1 MWPVTT
7 GSVLAVLI
15 GSLALIAGL
24 LLMLLPLVAS
34 ELARPRDSFWAAV
47 VLLLGL
53 VLVTASDRL
62 TGAPMLG
69 VLCGGLLIGR
79 LGSEV
84 GQQRWGAL
92 EPAQQQRFSETSYW
106 SEQLQQLRGAAAK
119 LLAAG
124 GIVASWLQER
134 LKKPEV
140 SKRWVRADATAEAT
154 PSETE
159 PTATEPS
166 ADTDGSNEAAEIS
179 AEVAPEPEP
188 EAEAEPEPE
197 LEPEPVPE
205 PAAELTVEVE
215 ATSAIESEADA
226 EPEVAAEPEPE
237 PEIEI
242 EAKAEVIPEPEAMA
256 DSSEEDPSSD
266 ELPTVEAEVLDPAP
280 QVEQPLAAVIQSLD
294 EVDALLADGRH
305 G

>member
-1 MWPVTT
+1 MTW
-7 GSVLAVLI
+7 SVLAVLI

-24 LLMLLPLVAS
+24 LLMVLPLVAS

-53 VLVTASDRL
+53 VLVTASERL

-69 VLCGGLLIGR
+69 VMCGGLLIGR

-84 GQQRWGAL
+84 GQQRWSAL
-92 EPAQQQRFSETSYW
+92 EPAQQQRLSETSYW
-106 SEQLQQLRGAAAK
+106 MEQLQQLRGAAAK

-134 LKKPEV
+134 LNKPEV
-140 SKRWVRADATAEAT
+140 SKRWVRADATGEAT
-154 PSETE
+154 PSEAE
-159 PTATEPS
+159 PSATEPS
-166 ADTDGSNEAAEIS
+166 ADADSSDETSEINAEI
-179 AEVAPEPEP
+179 APEPEP
-188 EAEAEPEPE
+188 EAEPEPEPE
-197 LEPEPVPE
+197 LEPEPAAE
-205 PAAELTVEVE
+205 PAAELTLEVE
-215 ATSAIESEADA
+215 ATSAVEAEA
-226 EPEVAAEPEPE
+226 GPEPEVTAEPEPE

-242 EAKAEVIPEPEAMA
+242 EAKAEVIPEPDAFA
-256 DSSEEDPSSD
+256 DTSEEEPNSD

-280 QVEQPLAAVIQSLD
+280 QVEQPVATVIQSLD
-294 EVDALLADGRH
+294 DVDALLADGRH

>member
-15 GSLALIAGL
+15 GSLALLAGL

-154 PSETE
+154 PSEAE

-166 ADTDGSNEAAEIS
+166 ADADSSDEAAEIS
-179 AEVAPEPEP
+179 AEVVPEPEP
-188 EAEAEPEPE
+188 EAEPEPEPE
-197 LEPEPVPE
+197 LEPEPAAE

-215 ATSAIESEADA
+215 ATSAVEAEAEA

-242 EAKAEVIPEPEAMA
+242 EAKAEVIPEPDAIA

>member
-15 GSLALIAGL
+15 GSLALLAGL

-140 SKRWVRADATAEAT
+140 NKRWVRADATGEAT
-154 PSETE
+154 PSEAE

-166 ADTDGSNEAAEIS
+166 ADTDGSDEAAEIS

-205 PAAELTVEVE
+205 PAAELTVEFE
-215 ATSAIESEADA
+215 ATSAIEAEADA

-242 EAKAEVIPEPEAMA
+242 EAKAEGIPEPEAMA
-256 DSSEEDPSSD
+256 ESSEDVPSSD

>member
-1 MWPVTT
+1 MT

-15 GSLALIAGL
+15 GSLALVAGL

-92 EPAQQQRFSETSYW
+92 EPAQQQRFSETTYW
-106 SEQLQQLRGAAAK
+106 TQQLEQLRGAAAK

-124 GIVASWLQER
+124 GIIASWLQER

-140 SKRWVRADATAEAT
+140 SKRWVRADATGEAALT
-154 PSETE
+154 ETE
-159 PTATEPS
+159 PTTTDPS
-166 ADTDGSNEAAEIS
+166 ADAGSSEEAAEIS
-179 AEVAPEPEP
+179 AEVVPEP
-188 EAEAEPEPE
+188 EAEPEPKTE
-197 LEPEPVPE
+197 LEPAPE

-215 ATSAIESEADA
+215 ATSQVDPEAEA
-226 EPEVAAEPEPE
+226 EPELTAEPEPD

-242 EAKAEVIPEPEAMA
+242 EANAEADTEPETIAA
-256 DSSEEDPSSD
+256 SSEEEPNSD

-280 QVEQPLAAVIQSLD
+280 QVEQPVAAVIQSLD

>member
-15 GSLALIAGL
+15 GSLALLAGL

-53 VLVTASDRL
+53 VLVTASERL

-124 GIVASWLQER
+124 GIVVSWLQER

-154 PSETE
+154 PSEAE

-166 ADTDGSNEAAEIS
+166 AGAEIS
-179 AEVAPEPEP
+179 AEVVPEPEP
-188 EAEAEPEPE
+188 ETEPEAEPE
-197 LEPEPVPE
+197 LEPE

-215 ATSAIESEADA
+215 ATSAIEAQAEA
-226 EPEVAAEPEPE
+226 EPEVTAEPEPK
-237 PEIEI
+237 PEI
-242 EAKAEVIPEPEAMA
+242 EAKAEVIPEPAAIA
-256 DSSEEDPSSD
+256 DASEEDPSSD

>member
-15 GSLALIAGL
+15 GSLALLAGL

-92 EPAQQQRFSETSYW
+92 EPGQQQRFSETSYW

-124 GIVASWLQER
+124 GIVVSWLQER

-154 PSETE
+154 PSEAK

-166 ADTDGSNEAAEIS
+166 AGAEIS
-179 AEVAPEPEP
+179 AEVVPEPEP
-188 EAEAEPEPE
+188 EAEPEPEPE
-197 LEPEPVPE
+197 LEPE

-215 ATSAIESEADA
+215 GTSAIEAEAEA
-226 EPEVAAEPEPE
+226 EPEVTAEPEPE
-237 PEIEI
+237 PEI
-242 EAKAEVIPEPEAMA
+242 EAKAEVIPEPEAVA
-256 DSSEEDPSSD
+256 DSSEEDPSND

>member
-1 MWPVTT
+1 MT

-15 GSLALIAGL
+15 GSIALIAGL

-106 SEQLQQLRGAAAK
+106 TQQLEQLRGAAAK

-140 SKRWVRADATAEAT
+140 SKRWVRADATDEASPT
-154 PSETE
+154 EAE
-159 PTATEPS
+159 PTATEPI
-166 ADTDGSNEAAEIS
+166 ADADSSDEPAEIS

-188 EAEAEPEPE
+188 EAEPEPE
-197 LEPEPVPE
+197 SEREPE
-205 PAAELTVEVE
+205 PAAELPVEAE
-215 ATSAIESEADA
+215 ATSAIEAEAEA
-226 EPEVAAEPEPE
+226 EPEVTAEPEPE
-237 PEIEI
+237 PEI
-242 EAKAEVIPEPEAMA
+242 EAKAEVIPEPEAIA

-280 QVEQPLAAVIQSLD
+280 QVEQPVAAVIQSLD

>member
-1 MWPVTT
+1 MT

-15 GSLALIAGL
+15 GSLALVAGL

-106 SEQLQQLRGAAAK
+106 TQQLEQLRGAAAK

-124 GIVASWLQER
+124 GIIASWLQER

-140 SKRWVRADATAEAT
+140 SKRWVRADASGEAT
-154 PSETE
+154 PTTTDPSTDAGSSE
-159 PTATEPS
+159 
-166 ADTDGSNEAAEIS
+166 EAAEIS
-179 AEVAPEPEP
+179 AEVVPEPEAEPEQEQEPEPEPAPELTLEVEATSEVDP
-188 EAEAEPEPE
+188 EAEAEPE
-197 LEPEPVPE
+197 
-205 PAAELTVEVE
+205 LT
-215 ATSAIESEADA
+215 A
-226 EPEVAAEPEPE
+226 EPK

-242 EAKAEVIPEPEAMA
+242 EANAEADTEPETIAA
-256 DSSEEDPSSD
+256 SSEEEPNSD

-280 QVEQPLAAVIQSLD
+280 QVEQPVAAVIQSLD

>member
-1 MWPVTT
+1 MT

-15 GSLALIAGL
+15 GSLALVAGL

-106 SEQLQQLRGAAAK
+106 TQQLEQLRGAAAK

-124 GIVASWLQER
+124 GIIASWLQER

-140 SKRWVRADATAEAT
+140 SKRWVRADATGEAAPT
-154 PSETE
+154 ETE
-159 PTATEPS
+159 PTTTDPS
-166 ADTDGSNEAAEIS
+166 ADAGSSEEAAEIS
-179 AEVAPEPEP
+179 AEVVPEP
-188 EAEAEPEPE
+188 EAEPEPE
-197 LEPEPVPE
+197 PETELEPAPE

-215 ATSAIESEADA
+215 ATSEVDSEEEV
-226 EPEVAAEPEPE
+226 EPELTAEPEPK
-237 PEIEI
+237 IEI
-242 EAKAEVIPEPEAMA
+242 EANAEADTEPETIAA
-256 DSSEEDPSSD
+256 SSEEEPNSD

-280 QVEQPLAAVIQSLD
+280 QVEQPVAAVIQSLD
-294 EVDALLADGRH
+294 EVDELLADGRH

>member
-1 MWPVTT
+1 MWPVMT

-15 GSLALIAGL
+15 GSLALVAGL

-106 SEQLQQLRGAAAK
+106 TQQLEQLRGAAAK

-124 GIVASWLQER
+124 GIIASWLQER

-140 SKRWVRADATAEAT
+140 SKRWVRADATGEAT
-154 PSETE
+154 PTETE
-159 PTATEPS
+159 PTTTDPS
-166 ADTDGSNEAAEIS
+166 TDAGSSEEAAEIS
-179 AEVAPEPEP
+179 AEVVPEPEAEPEQEPEPEPAPELTLEVEATSEVDP
-188 EAEAEPEPE
+188 EAEAEPE
-197 LEPEPVPE
+197 
-205 PAAELTVEVE
+205 LT
-215 ATSAIESEADA
+215 
-226 EPEVAAEPEPE
+226 AEPEPD

-242 EAKAEVIPEPEAMA
+242 EANAEADTEPETIAA
-256 DSSEEDPSSD
+256 SSEEEPNSD

-280 QVEQPLAAVIQSLD
+280 QVEQPVAAVIQSLD

>member
-1 MWPVTT
+1 MT

-15 GSLALIAGL
+15 GSLALVAGL

-106 SEQLQQLRGAAAK
+106 TQQLEQLRGAAAK

-140 SKRWVRADATAEAT
+140 SKRWVRADATDEASPT
-154 PSETE
+154 EAE

-166 ADTDGSNEAAEIS
+166 ADADSSDEPAEIS

-188 EAEAEPEPE
+188 EAEPEPE
-197 LEPEPVPE
+197 SEREPE
-205 PAAELTVEVE
+205 PAAELPVEAE
-215 ATSAIESEADA
+215 ATSAIEAEAET
-226 EPEVAAEPEPE
+226 EPEVTAEPEPE
-237 PEIEI
+237 PEI
-242 EAKAEVIPEPEAMA
+242 EAKAEVIPEPEAIA

>member
-1 MWPVTT
+1 MT

-140 SKRWVRADATAEAT
+140 NKRWVRADATSEAT
-154 PSETE
+154 ASEAE
-159 PTATEPS
+159 PTAPEPS
-166 ADTDGSNEAAEIS
+166 ADTGSSDATAQIS
-179 AEVAPEPEP
+179 AEVVPEPEP
-188 EAEAEPEPE
+188 EAEPEPEPE
-197 LEPEPVPE
+197 LEPEPAVE

-215 ATSAIESEADA
+215 ATSAVEAEAEA

-237 PEIEI
+237 PEMEIAI
-242 EAKAEVIPEPEAMA
+242 EAKAEVIPEPDAIA

>member
-15 GSLALIAGL
+15 GSLALLAGL

-154 PSETE
+154 PSEAE

-166 ADTDGSNEAAEIS
+166 ADTNSSDEAAEIS
-179 AEVAPEPEP
+179 AKVAPEPEP

-215 ATSAIESEADA
+215 ATSAIEAEADA

-242 EAKAEVIPEPEAMA
+242 EAKAEVIPEPDAMA

>member
-1 MWPVTT
+1 MT

-15 GSLALIAGL
+15 GSLALVAGL

-106 SEQLQQLRGAAAK
+106 TQQLEQLRGAAAK

-140 SKRWVRADATAEAT
+140 SKRWVRADATDEASPT
-154 PSETE
+154 EAE

-166 ADTDGSNEAAEIS
+166 ADADSSDEPAEIS

-188 EAEAEPEPE
+188 EAEPEPE
-197 LEPEPVPE
+197 SEREPE
-205 PAAELTVEVE
+205 PAAELPVEAE
-215 ATSAIESEADA
+215 ATSLIEAEAET
-226 EPEVAAEPEPE
+226 EPEVTAKPEPE
-237 PEIEI
+237 PEI
-242 EAKAEVIPEPEAMA
+242 EAKAEVIPEPEAIA

>member
-15 GSLALIAGL
+15 GSLALLAGL
-24 LLMLLPLVAS
+24 LLMLLPLIAS
-34 ELARPRDSFWAAV
+34 ELAKPRDSFWAAV

-154 PSETE
+154 PTEAE
-159 PTATEPS
+159 PTATETSDEP
-166 ADTDGSNEAAEIS
+166 AEIS
-179 AEVAPEPEP
+179 AEVVPEPEP
-188 EAEAEPEPE
+188 EAEPEPEPE
-197 LEPEPVPE
+197 LEPE

-215 ATSAIESEADA
+215 AISAIEAEPEA
-226 EPEVAAEPEPE
+226 EPEVTAEPEPE
-237 PEIEI
+237 PEI
-242 EAKAEVIPEPEAMA
+242 EAKAEVIPEPEAIA

>member
-1 MWPVTT
+1 MT

-15 GSLALIAGL
+15 GSLALVAGL

-106 SEQLQQLRGAAAK
+106 TQQLEQLRGAAAK

-140 SKRWVRADATAEAT
+140 SKRWVRADATDEASPT
-154 PSETE
+154 EAE

-166 ADTDGSNEAAEIS
+166 ADADSSDEPAEIS

-188 EAEAEPEPE
+188 EAEPEPE
-197 LEPEPVPE
+197 SEREPE
-205 PAAELTVEVE
+205 PAAELPVEAE
-215 ATSAIESEADA
+215 ATSAIEAEAEA
-226 EPEVAAEPEPE
+226 EPEVTAEPEPE
-237 PEIEI
+237 PEI
-242 EAKAEVIPEPEAMA
+242 EAKAEVIPEPEAIA

>member
-1 MWPVTT
+1 MT

-15 GSLALIAGL
+15 GSLALVAGL

-106 SEQLQQLRGAAAK
+106 TQQLEQLRGAAAK

-140 SKRWVRADATAEAT
+140 SKRWVRADATDEAT
-154 PSETE
+154 PTEVE

-166 ADTDGSNEAAEIS
+166 ADADSSDEPAEIS

-188 EAEAEPEPE
+188 
-197 LEPEPVPE
+197 
-205 PAAELTVEVE
+205 AAELPVEAE
-215 ATSAIESEADA
+215 ATSAIEAEAET
-226 EPEVAAEPEPE
+226 EPEVTAEPEPE
-237 PEIEI
+237 PEI
-242 EAKAEVIPEPEAMA
+242 EAKAEVIPEPEAIA

>member
-1 MWPVTT
+1 MT

-15 GSLALIAGL
+15 GSLALVAGL

-106 SEQLQQLRGAAAK
+106 TQQLEQLRGAAAK

-140 SKRWVRADATAEAT
+140 SKRWVRADATDEASPT
-154 PSETE
+154 EAE

-166 ADTDGSNEAAEIS
+166 ADADSSDEPAEIS

-188 EAEAEPEPE
+188 EAEPEPE
-197 LEPEPVPE
+197 SEREPE
-205 PAAELTVEVE
+205 PAAELPVEAE
-215 ATSAIESEADA
+215 ATSAIEAEAEA
-226 EPEVAAEPEPE
+226 EPEVTAEPEPE
-237 PEIEI
+237 PEI
-242 EAKAEVIPEPEAMA
+242 EAKAEVIPEPEAIA

-280 QVEQPLAAVIQSLD
+280 QVEQPVAAVIQSLD

>member
-15 GSLALIAGL
+15 GSLALLAGL

-154 PSETE
+154 PTEAE

-166 ADTDGSNEAAEIS
+166 AGADSSDEAAEIS
-179 AEVAPEPEP
+179 AEVVPEPEP
-188 EAEAEPEPE
+188 EAEPEPD
-197 LEPEPVPE
+197 P
-205 PAAELTVEVE
+205 ELTVEVE
-215 ATSAIESEADA
+215 ATSAIEAEAEA
-226 EPEVAAEPEPE
+226 EPEVTAEPEPE
-237 PEIEI
+237 PEI
-242 EAKAEVIPEPEAMA
+242 EAKAEVIPEPEAVA
-256 DSSEEDPSSD
+256 DSSEEDPSND

>member
-1 MWPVTT
+1 MT

-140 SKRWVRADATAEAT
+140 NKRWVRADATSEAT
-154 PSETE
+154 ASEAE
-159 PTATEPS
+159 PTAPEPS
-166 ADTDGSNEAAEIS
+166 ADTDRSDEAAEIS
-179 AEVAPEPEP
+179 AEVVPEPEP
-188 EAEAEPEPE
+188 EAEPEPEPE
-197 LEPEPVPE
+197 LEPEPAVE

-215 ATSAIESEADA
+215 ATSAVEAEAEA
-226 EPEVAAEPEPE
+226 EPEVAAEPDPEPE
-237 PEIEI
+237 IEIEI
-242 EAKAEVIPEPEAMA
+242 EAKAEVIPEPAAIA

>member
-1 MWPVTT
+1 MT

-154 PSETE
+154 PTEAE

-166 ADTDGSNEAAEIS
+166 DEPAEIS
-179 AEVAPEPEP
+179 AEVVPEPEP
-188 EAEAEPEPE
+188 EAEPEPEPE
-197 LEPEPVPE
+197 LEPEP
-205 PAAELTVEVE
+205 AAELTVQVE
-215 ATSAIESEADA
+215 ATSAVEAEA
-226 EPEVAAEPEPE
+226 EPEPEIAAEPEPE
-237 PEIEI
+237 PEIEIEI
-242 EAKAEVIPEPEAMA
+242 EAKAEVIPEPDAFA
-256 DSSEEDPSSD
+256 DTSEEEPNSD

-280 QVEQPLAAVIQSLD
+280 QVEQPVATVIQSLD
-294 EVDALLADGRH
+294 DVDALLADGRH

>member
-15 GSLALIAGL
+15 GSLALLAGL

-140 SKRWVRADATAEAT
+140 SKRWVRADATTEAT
-154 PSETE
+154 PTEAE

-166 ADTDGSNEAAEIS
+166 AGADSSDEAAEIS
-179 AEVAPEPEP
+179 AEVVP
-188 EAEAEPEPE
+188 EAEPEPE
-197 LEPEPVPE
+197 PELEPE

-215 ATSAIESEADA
+215 ATSAIEAEAEA
-226 EPEVAAEPEPE
+226 EPEVTAEPEPE
-237 PEIEI
+237 PEI
-242 EAKAEVIPEPEAMA
+242 EAKAEVIPEPEAIA
-256 DSSEEDPSSD
+256 DSSEEDPNSD

>member
-15 GSLALIAGL
+15 GSLALLAGL

-124 GIVASWLQER
+124 GIVVSWLQER

-154 PSETE
+154 PTEAE

-166 ADTDGSNEAAEIS
+166 AGADSSDEAAEIS
-179 AEVAPEPEP
+179 AEVVPEPEPEP
-188 EAEAEPEPE
+188 EAEPEPEP
-197 LEPEPVPE
+197 
-205 PAAELTVEVE
+205 ELTVEVE
-215 ATSAIESEADA
+215 ATSAIEAEAEA
-226 EPEVAAEPEPE
+226 EPEVTAEPEPE
-237 PEIEI
+237 PEI
-242 EAKAEVIPEPEAMA
+242 EAKAEVIPEPEAVA
-256 DSSEEDPSSD
+256 DSSEEDPSND

>member
-1 MWPVTT
+1 MT

-15 GSLALIAGL
+15 GSLALVAGL

-106 SEQLQQLRGAAAK
+106 TQQLEQVRGAAAK
-119 LLAAG
+119 LLSAG
-124 GIVASWLQER
+124 GIIASWLQER

-140 SKRWVRADATAEAT
+140 SKRWVRADATGEAA
-154 PSETE
+154 PTE
-159 PTATEPS
+159 PEPTTTDPS
-166 ADTDGSNEAAEIS
+166 ADAESSEEAAEIS
-179 AEVAPEPEP
+179 AEVVPEP
-188 EAEAEPEPE
+188 EAEPEPE
-197 LEPEPVPE
+197 TELEPAPE

-215 ATSAIESEADA
+215 ATSAVEAEGEA

-237 PEIEI
+237 PEIEVEI
-242 EAKAEVIPEPEAMA
+242 EAKAEVIPEPDAIA
-256 DSSEEDPSSD
+256 DTSEEDPSSD

>member
-1 MWPVTT
+1 MT

-15 GSLALIAGL
+15 GSLALVAGL

-106 SEQLQQLRGAAAK
+106 TQQLEQLRGAAAK

-140 SKRWVRADATAEAT
+140 SKRWVRADATDEASPT
-154 PSETE
+154 EAE

-166 ADTDGSNEAAEIS
+166 ADADSSDEPAEIS

-188 EAEAEPEPE
+188 EAEPEPE
-197 LEPEPVPE
+197 SEREPE
-205 PAAELTVEVE
+205 PAAELPVEAE
-215 ATSAIESEADA
+215 ATSAIEAEAEA
-226 EPEVAAEPEPE
+226 EPEVTAEPEPE
-237 PEIEI
+237 PEI
-242 EAKAEVIPEPEAMA
+242 EAKAEVIPEPEAIA
-256 DSSEEDPSSD
+256 DSSEKDPSSD

>member
-1 MWPVTT
+1 MT

-154 PSETE
+154 PSEAE

-166 ADTDGSNEAAEIS
+166 ADTGSSDEAAEIS
-179 AEVAPEPEP
+179 AEVVPEPEP

-197 LEPEPVPE
+197 LEPEPAVE

-215 ATSAIESEADA
+215 ATSAVEAEAEA

-237 PEIEI
+237 PEMEIAI
-242 EAKAEVIPEPEAMA
+242 EAKAEVIPEPDAIE

>member
-1 MWPVTT
+1 MT

-124 GIVASWLQER
+124 GIVASWLQEQ

-154 PSETE
+154 PSEAE

-166 ADTDGSNEAAEIS
+166 ADTGSSDEAAEIS
-179 AEVAPEPEP
+179 AEVVPEPEP
-188 EAEAEPEPE
+188 EAEPEPEPEPEPE
-197 LEPEPVPE
+197 LEPE

-215 ATSAIESEADA
+215 ATSAVEAEAEA

-237 PEIEI
+237 HEIEIAI
-242 EAKAEVIPEPEAMA
+242 EAKAEVIPEPAAIA
-256 DSSEEDPSSD
+256 DASEEDHSSD

>member
-1 MWPVTT
+1 MT

-15 GSLALIAGL
+15 GSLALVAGL

-106 SEQLQQLRGAAAK
+106 TQQLEQLRGAAAK

-124 GIVASWLQER
+124 GIIASWLQER

-140 SKRWVRADATAEAT
+140 SKRWVRADATGEAALT
-154 PSETE
+154 ETE
-159 PTATEPS
+159 PTTTDPS
-166 ADTDGSNEAAEIS
+166 ADAGSSEEAAEIS
-179 AEVAPEPEP
+179 AEVVPEP
-188 EAEAEPEPE
+188 EAEPEPE
-197 LEPEPVPE
+197 PE
-205 PAAELTVEVE
+205 PAPELTVEVE
-215 ATSAIESEADA
+215 ATSEVDPEAEA
-226 EPEVAAEPEPE
+226 EPELTAEPEPD

-242 EAKAEVIPEPEAMA
+242 EANAEADTEPETIAA
-256 DSSEEDPSSD
+256 SSEEEPNSD

-280 QVEQPLAAVIQSLD
+280 QVEQPVAAVIQSLD

>member
-15 GSLALIAGL
+15 GSLALLAGL

-124 GIVASWLQER
+124 GIVVSWLQER

-154 PSETE
+154 PSEAE

-166 ADTDGSNEAAEIS
+166 AGADSSDEAAEIS
-179 AEVAPEPEP
+179 AEVVPEPEP
-188 EAEAEPEPE
+188 EAEPEPEPE
-197 LEPEPVPE
+197 LEPE

-215 ATSAIESEADA
+215 ATSAIEAEAEA
-226 EPEVAAEPEPE
+226 EPEITAEPEPE
-237 PEIEI
+237 PEI
-242 EAKAEVIPEPEAMA
+242 EAKAEVIPEPEAVA
-256 DSSEEDPSSD
+256 DSSEEDPSND

>member
-1 MWPVTT
+1 MT

-15 GSLALIAGL
+15 GSLALVAGL

-106 SEQLQQLRGAAAK
+106 TQQLEQLRGAAAK

-140 SKRWVRADATAEAT
+140 NKRWVRAEATADATGETTPIEA
-154 PSETE
+154 E

-166 ADTDGSNEAAEIS
+166 A
-179 AEVAPEPEP
+179 EVVPEPKAEPEP
-188 EAEAEPEPE
+188 EAE
-197 LEPEPVPE
+197 LETEPVPE
-205 PAAELTVEVE
+205 PAAELTLEVE
-215 ATSAIESEADA
+215 ATTTVEAEAEAEAD
-226 EPEVAAEPEPE
+226 
-237 PEIEI
+237 I
-242 EAKAEVIPEPEAMA
+242 EPEALA
-256 DSSEEDPSSD
+256 ASSDEDPSSD

-280 QVEQPLAAVIQSLD
+280 QVEQPVAAVIQSLD

>member
-15 GSLALIAGL
+15 GSLALLAGL

-124 GIVASWLQER
+124 GIVVSWLQER

-154 PSETE
+154 PSEAE

-166 ADTDGSNEAAEIS
+166 AGAEIS
-179 AEVAPEPEP
+179 AEVVPEPEP
-188 EAEAEPEPE
+188 EAEPEPEPE
-197 LEPEPVPE
+197 LEPE

-215 ATSAIESEADA
+215 ATSAVEAEAEA

-237 PEIEI
+237 PEMEIAI
-242 EAKAEVIPEPEAMA
+242 EAKAEVIPEPDAIA

>member
-140 SKRWVRADATAEAT
+140 NKRWVRADAEAT
-154 PSETE
+154 PSEAE
-159 PTATEPS
+159 PTAPEPS
-166 ADTDGSNEAAEIS
+166 ADADRRDEAAEIS
-179 AEVAPEPEP
+179 AEVVPEPESETEP
-188 EAEAEPEPE
+188 EPEPE
-197 LEPEPVPE
+197 LEPE

-215 ATSAIESEADA
+215 ATSAIEAETEA

-237 PEIEI
+237 PEIAI
-242 EAKAEVIPEPEAMA
+242 EAKAEVIPEPDAIA
-256 DSSEEDPSSD
+256 DASEEDPSSD

>member
-92 EPAQQQRFSETSYW
+92 EPAQQQRFSKTSYW

-140 SKRWVRADATAEAT
+140 SKRWVRTDAEAT
-154 PSETE
+154 PSEAE

-166 ADTDGSNEAAEIS
+166 ADTDRSDEAAEIS
-179 AEVAPEPEP
+179 AEVVPEPEP
-188 EAEAEPEPE
+188 EAEPEPEPE
-197 LEPEPVPE
+197 LDPE
-205 PAAELTVEVE
+205 PAAELTVELE
-215 ATSAIESEADA
+215 ATSAVETEAEA

-237 PEIEI
+237 PEMEIAI
-242 EAKAEVIPEPEAMA
+242 EAKAEVIPETDAIA

>member
-1 MWPVTT
+1 MT

-15 GSLALIAGL
+15 GSLALVAGL

-92 EPAQQQRFSETSYW
+92 EPAQKQRFSETSYW
-106 SEQLQQLRGAAAK
+106 TQQLEQLRGAAAK

-140 SKRWVRADATAEAT
+140 NKRWVRADATGETTPTEA
-154 PSETE
+154 E

-166 ADTDGSNEAAEIS
+166 A
-179 AEVAPEPEP
+179 EVVPEP
-188 EAEAEPEPE
+188 EAEPEPKAE
-197 LEPEPVPE
+197 LETEPVPE

-215 ATSAIESEADA
+215 ATTTVEAETEAEAD
-226 EPEVAAEPEPE
+226 
-237 PEIEI
+237 I
-242 EAKAEVIPEPEAMA
+242 EPEALA
-256 DSSEEDPSSD
+256 ASSDADPSSD

-280 QVEQPLAAVIQSLD
+280 QVEQPVAAVIQSLD

>member
-1 MWPVTT
+1 MT

-15 GSLALIAGL
+15 GSLALVAGL

-106 SEQLQQLRGAAAK
+106 TQQLEQLRGAAAK

-140 SKRWVRADATAEAT
+140 SKRWVRADATDEASPT
-154 PSETE
+154 EAE

-166 ADTDGSNEAAEIS
+166 ADADSSDEPAEIS

-188 EAEAEPEPE
+188 EAEPEPE
-197 LEPEPVPE
+197 SEREPE
-205 PAAELTVEVE
+205 PAAELPVEAE
-215 ATSAIESEADA
+215 ATSAIAAEAEA
-226 EPEVAAEPEPE
+226 EPEVTAEPEPE
-237 PEIEI
+237 PEI
-242 EAKAEVIPEPEAMA
+242 EAKAEVIPEPEAIA

>member
-1 MWPVTT
+1 MT

-15 GSLALIAGL
+15 GSLALVAGL

-106 SEQLQQLRGAAAK
+106 TQQLEQLRGAAAK

-140 SKRWVRADATAEAT
+140 SKRWVRADATDEASPT
-154 PSETE
+154 EAE

-166 ADTDGSNEAAEIS
+166 ADADSSDDPAEIS

-188 EAEAEPEPE
+188 EAEPEPE
-197 LEPEPVPE
+197 SEREPE
-205 PAAELTVEVE
+205 PAAELPVEAE
-215 ATSAIESEADA
+215 ATSAIEAEAEA
-226 EPEVAAEPEPE
+226 EPEVTAEPEPE
-237 PEIEI
+237 PEI
-242 EAKAEVIPEPEAMA
+242 EAKAEVIPEPEAIA

>member
-1 MWPVTT
+1 MT

-15 GSLALIAGL
+15 GSIALIAGL

-106 SEQLQQLRGAAAK
+106 SEQLQQLRGAATK

-124 GIVASWLQER
+124 GIVVSWLQER
-134 LKKPEV
+134 LNKPEV
-140 SKRWVRADATAEAT
+140 SKRWVRADATGEAT
-154 PSETE
+154 PSEAE
-159 PTATEPS
+159 PSATEPS
-166 ADTDGSNEAAEIS
+166 ADADSSDETSEINAEIAPE
-179 AEVAPEPEP
+179 AEPEPEPEP
-188 EAEAEPEPE
+188 EA
-197 LEPEPVPE
+197 E

-215 ATSAIESEADA
+215 ATSAVEAEAEA

-242 EAKAEVIPEPEAMA
+242 EAKAEVIPEPDAITA
-256 DSSEEDPSSD
+256 TSEEDPSSD

>member
-15 GSLALIAGL
+15 GSLALLAGL
-24 LLMLLPLVAS
+24 LLMLLPLLAS

-92 EPAQQQRFSETSYW
+92 ETAQQQRFSETSYW

-124 GIVASWLQER
+124 GIVVSWLQER

-154 PSETE
+154 PSEAE

-166 ADTDGSNEAAEIS
+166 AGAEIS
-179 AEVAPEPEP
+179 AEVVPE
-188 EAEAEPEPE
+188 
-197 LEPEPVPE
+197 PE

-215 ATSAIESEADA
+215 ATSAIEAEAEA
-226 EPEVAAEPEPE
+226 EPEVTAEPEPE
-237 PEIEI
+237 PEI
-242 EAKAEVIPEPEAMA
+242 EAKAEVIPEPEAVA
-256 DSSEEDPSSD
+256 DSSEEDPSND

>member
-1 MWPVTT
+1 M
-7 GSVLAVLI
+7 
-15 GSLALIAGL
+15 
-24 LLMLLPLVAS
+24 
-34 ELARPRDSFWAAV
+34 

-154 PSETE
+154 PSEAE
-159 PTATEPS
+159 PTAQS
-166 ADTDGSNEAAEIS
+166 
-179 AEVAPEPEP
+179 
-188 EAEAEPEPE
+188 
-197 LEPEPVPE
+197 
-205 PAAELTVEVE
+205 
-215 ATSAIESEADA
+215 
-226 EPEVAAEPEPE
+226 
-237 PEIEI
+237 
-242 EAKAEVIPEPEAMA
+242 
-256 DSSEEDPSSD
+256 
-266 ELPTVEAEVLDPAP
+266 PAP
-280 QVEQPLAAVIQSLD
+280 
-294 EVDALLADGRH
+294 DAK
-305 G
+305 